1 MFYMMNIRKV
11 SFLLFLFAFLSG
23 CTSASSPD
31 FDIRGVWDYTMT
43 GTGGNTYDVEVIT
56 FSSEPARGT
65 FLEVN
70 IYQVEYAG
78 KFALK
83 GNSLTLTG
91 GETWQG
97 VMVDANTI
105 EGAWKHDDGA
115 SGTFTASRK

>member
-1 MFYMMNIRKV
+1 MNIHK
-11 SFLLFLFAFLSG
+11 SLFLLFLFAFLSG
-23 CTSASSPD
+23 CASAPSPN
-31 FDIRGVWDYTMT
+31 FDIRGEWDYTMT
-43 GTGGNTYDVEVIT
+43 DTGGNTYDVGVIT
-56 FSSEPARGT
+56 FGGEPSRGT

-78 KFALK
+78 EFALK

-97 VMVDANTI
+97 VMLDANTI
-105 EGAWKHDDGA
+105 EGTWEHDDGA